1 MPKAYVVARITVTN
15 PEAYAEY
22 VKGATEAIRK
32 YGGRPLAR
40 GGAIVEL
47 EGGAR
52 PRNVILEFESLEQAK
67 RYYHSPEYQAAK
79 ALREGAGVAEI
90 VAVEGVE

>member
-1 MPKAYVVARITVTN
+1 MPKAYVIARVTVTD
-15 PEAYAEY
+15 PKAYAEY
-22 VKGATEAIRK
+22 VKAASEAIRQ

-40 GGAIVEL
+40 GGAYEAL
-47 EGGAR
+47 EGEAR
-52 PRNVILEFESLEQAK
+52 ARNVILEFESLEQAK

-79 ALREGAGVAEI
+79 ATREGAGFAEI

>member
-1 MPKAYVVARITVTN
+1 MPKAYVIARITVTD

-32 YGGRPLAR
+32 FGGRPLAR
-40 GGAIVEL
+40 GGAYEAL
-47 EGGAR
+47 EGEAR

-79 ALREGAGVAEI
+79 AKRENAGIAEI